1 MSIRLAPLQWPTAA
15 AVSIAIML
23 GLGAAECASAQSSAP
38 SGPEADTQSNTQS
51 TAQDEYAQK
60 IRALHWVQGPKD
72 LPAIGNATLSLPG
85 NYIFLGNEDTKK
97 FMVLNENPP
106 DPEDEQLFA
115 PRDLHWFALI
125 DFAPDGYVKDDGK
138 IDADAIL
145 AGIKQGNEQAN
156 AERRK
161 NGWGELEIVGW
172 KKAPYYDQETKR
184 LEWALEA
191 RDGNGETINFL
202 TKILGR
208 HGVTSATLVASPDRF
223 DADLTEFKQAL
234 THYTFN
240 TGEKYS
246 EYKPGDKVATYGLA
260 ALIAGGAAAVATKVG
275 FWKWLGIAL
284 AASWKFIWVPIVAA
298 WAAIKRFFRRKRS
311 Y

>member
-1 MSIRLAPLQWPTAA
+1 MDIRPAPTARFHIVA
-15 AVSIAIML
+15 ALALVL
-23 GLGAAECASAQSSAP
+23 GLGAAGRATAQSSAP
-38 SGPEADTQSNTQS
+38 SGPEADTQSATQPM
-51 TAQDEYAQK
+51 TDEEYRQK
-60 IRALHWVQGPKD
+60 LQALHWVDGPKD
-72 LPAIGNATLSLPG
+72 LPALGNATLSLPDH
-85 NYIFLGNEDTKK
+85 YIFLDDADTKK

-106 DPEDEQLFA
+106 DSGAEQLFA
-115 PRDLHWFALI
+115 PDDLHWFALI
-125 DFAPDGYVKDDGK
+125 DFSADGYVKDDEK

-145 AGIKQGNEQAN
+145 AGIKEGNEAAN

-161 NGWGELEIVGW
+161 NGWGEVEIVGW
-172 KKAPYYDQETKR
+172 KKAPYYDEQTKR

-191 RDGNGETINFL
+191 REERGETINFL

-208 HGVTSATLVASPDRF
+208 RGVTSAILVAEPDHF
-223 DADLTEFKQAL
+223 DSDLAEFKQVL

-240 TGEKYS
+240 PGEKYS
-246 EYKPGDKVATYGLA
+246 EYKAGDKIASYGLA

-275 FWKWLGIAL
+275 FWKWLGLAL

-298 WAAIKRFFRRKRS
+298 FAGLKRLFRRRRD